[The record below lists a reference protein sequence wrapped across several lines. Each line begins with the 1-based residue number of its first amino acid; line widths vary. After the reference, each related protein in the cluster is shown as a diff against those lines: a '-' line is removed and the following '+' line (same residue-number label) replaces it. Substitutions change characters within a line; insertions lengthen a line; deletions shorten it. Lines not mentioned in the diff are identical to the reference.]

1 MLDPHRASRRRS
13 QRGVLTATSLD
24 AGFLVGAENEL
35 GGPQG
40 PTVPASLVQV
50 ENATCL
56 FAEKAGRILDLY
68 ERRWNGGPLRASEFV
83 LCADEKTSIQEIGRA
98 SCRGRG

>member
-50 ENATCL
+50 ENATCFFGEL
-56 FAEKAGRILDLY
+56 RVAGKDPTAMSPRAEGVGDIAVGSFPATDRKSTRL
-68 ERRWNGGPLRASEFV
+68 NS
-83 LCADEKTSIQEIGRA
+83 SH
-98 SCRGRG
+98 

>member
-1 MLDPHRASRRRS
+1 MELLKSNVSHLAFFFFFLMIRRPPRS
-13 QRGVLTATSLD
+13 TLFPYTTLFRSSLD

-50 ENATCL
+50 ENATC
-56 FAEKAGRILDLY
+56 FFGEQAGRILDLY
-68 ERRWNGGPLRASEFV
+68 ERRWNGGPLRASE
-83 LCADEKTSIQEIGRA
+83 IGRA
-98 SCRGRG
+98 HV